1 MGSRQQRHIASH
13 GIIQVKESG
22 SRPSDARPIV
32 GEKNAIRLLE
42 EWLQLLASPGHL
54 KSELRG
60 FVEAWEGSINL
71 QAGNFL
77 GREAMSLDQMFD
89 AVTGQRAALYYPNAR
104 NAAIDR
110 GRPITSAIGFYPQL
124 SSHFKYDNQRTGNER
139 GRAKERK
146 PSDSLFLSNPGK
158 TLLV

>member
-1 MGSRQQRHIASH
+1 MELSK
-13 GIIQVKESG
+13 VKESAAG
-22 SRPSDARPIV
+22 LQTPGRSWARRTRS
-32 GEKNAIRLLE
+32 ALLE

-89 AVTGQRAALYYPNAR
+89 AVT
-104 NAAIDR
+104 
-110 GRPITSAIGFYPQL
+110 
-124 SSHFKYDNQRTGNER
+124 
-139 GRAKERK
+139 
-146 PSDSLFLSNPGK
+146 DSEPRFIIQMHE
-158 TLLV
+158 TLQ